1 MAIGHISIRVHT
13 RSKGHSA
20 AAGLAYRMGVDLV
33 DPRTGVEHLY
43 ARRTR
48 HGDIVDC
55 GMSGAGLFG
64 DVAALAAAIEAAEKR
79 KNSTLMRDVQ
89 IALPWELNDEQC
101 VALTSEFS
109 ALLARRYCTHT
120 AWSVHRPDK
129 RGDARNKHG
138 HIAVPT
144 RELDAVGGGFGKKLR
159 ILDEHKTGRIEVA
172 EIRHLWEERANT
184 HLERAGHASRV
195 YVGRRDDGNPV
206 PTLGAGC
213 TALEREAA
221 EDRGEAVENRSV
233 ADLVSTGEA
242 VTWRGKALRRHQL
255 GAKQQA
261 RQEERASALADEQE
275 IAAVTIT
282 TSEPWAVAAPARV
295 GFEVAPRTLAANGLR
310 EARPEA
316 VATPA
321 PVDTKQRKA
330 SGRVQRVHEV
340 QVDAVAEP
348 MKPIAPARRW
358 EGARAYE
365 VRVHAIAAPARIA
378 RRPQTSP
385 RPVTVRAAAPAPVVR
400 PTASGRQ
407 EMPRRRR
414 GAGAHGCQVQ
424 TIARPV
430 RVRLDRASP
439 SPSIPAGV
447 AQARPKAVA
456 EPQRPSV
463 RFRPAASPVRVRPV
477 QVAVRPSPQE
487 QDLSALETPP
497 SLQEIANRLYEEVY
511 AGEDAGAAGRPA
523 DPRRG
528 LAIGYANWSEVLEV
542 AQRDSDLC
550 GNVAALAAGRAADEG
565 KQNYSIH
572 QSWAGRIAD
581 WIREHVAAALELIGL
596 RRRQASH
603 LARRQTAESIAPS
616 LGVDPNAL
624 YAVEGLQGEDRL
636 VALETTCYARAIGF
650 PIAEF
655 ETIYTKAD
663 AKRRG
668 SGYRAVWEE
677 CVRRKAR
684 EEVRKALPFE
694 ASDRA
699 RPGALVVAVSG
710 GPSRELLQQVADDE
724 FVHGIVSEQLAASAG
739 SAEQRAQ
746 AEDFY
751 HRRRTDLEYKK
762 LQQERGGWFSSN
774 PTREEAK
781 QAVLERF
788 LPELA
793 TRVRKACAVR
803 DLGSL
808 MARTV
813 EEDRARRA
821 GDALA
826 SALPQWKPYQGSSS
840 QVAVSDERFDR
851 IASRTGNA
859 VIKEFIATRF
869 LEGASTDAYG
879 RSQAE
884 KDYLGPRIRR
894 KKEEQSG
901 LRQEQAEAAVHKE
914 YEEELLRRME
924 AVCREVQQWSAA
936 EIWGERAPSKATPSR
951 PAFLP
956 PEANRHVGV
965 DRPAA
970 PSPGRGTQ
978 EKRGWEPGS
987 R

>member
-48 HGDIVDC
+48 YGDIVDC

-79 KNSTLMRDVQ
+79 KNSSLMRDVQ

-109 ALLARRYCTHT
+109 ELLARRYRTHT

-172 EIRHLWEERANT
+172 EIRQLWEEGANT
-184 HLERAGHASRV
+184 HLERAGHAARV

-213 TALEREAA
+213 TAIEREAA
-221 EDRGEAVENRSV
+221 EDRGEEVENRSA

-261 RQEERASALADEQE
+261 RQEERALALADEQE
-275 IAAVTIT
+275 IAAVTVT
-282 TSEPWAVAAPARV
+282 TAELRAVAAPARV
-295 GFEVAPRTLAANGLR
+295 GLAVPPMTWAANRLR

-321 PVDTKQRKA
+321 PVDTKRRKA
-330 SGRVQRVHEV
+330 SGRRVQRVHEV
-340 QVDAVAEP
+340 QVHAVAEP
-348 MKPIAPARRW
+348 MKPIAPARGW
-358 EGARAYE
+358 EGTRAYE

-400 PTASGRQ
+400 PTASVCRRQ
-407 EMPRRRR
+407 EMPRRRHR
-414 GAGAHGCQVQ
+414 AGTVHGCRVQ

-447 AQARPKAVA
+447 AQARPKAVT

-477 QVAVRPSPQE
+477 QVAVQPSPQE
-487 QDLSALETPP
+487 QDFSALETPP
-497 SLQEIANRLYEEVY
+497 SLQEIADRLYEEVY

-528 LAIGYANWSEVLEV
+528 LAIGYANWYEVLEAV
-542 AQRDSDLC
+542 QRDSDLC

-565 KQNYSIH
+565 KQDYSIH

-603 LARRQTAESIAPS
+603 LARRQAAESIAPS

-624 YAVEGLQGEDRL
+624 YAVDELQGEDRL

-655 ETIYTKAD
+655 DTIYIEAD

-668 SGYRAVWEE
+668 SGYTAVWKE

-710 GPSRELLQQVADDE
+710 GPSRGTAAAGRRRRVRARHCERGTGRISRQRR
-724 FVHGIVSEQLAASAG
+724 AASAG
-739 SAEQRAQ
+739 
-746 AEDFY
+746 
-751 HRRRTDLEYKK
+751 
-762 LQQERGGWFSSN
+762 
-774 PTREEAK
+774 
-781 QAVLERF
+781 
-788 LPELA
+788 
-793 TRVRKACAVR
+793 
-803 DLGSL
+803 
-808 MARTV
+808 
-813 EEDRARRA
+813 
-821 GDALA
+821 
-826 SALPQWKPYQGSSS
+826 
-840 QVAVSDERFDR
+840 
-851 IASRTGNA
+851 
-859 VIKEFIATRF
+859 
-869 LEGASTDAYG
+869 
-879 RSQAE
+879 
-884 KDYLGPRIRR
+884 
-894 KKEEQSG
+894 
-901 LRQEQAEAAVHKE
+901 
-914 YEEELLRRME
+914 
-924 AVCREVQQWSAA
+924 
-936 EIWGERAPSKATPSR
+936 
-951 PAFLP
+951 
-956 PEANRHVGV
+956 
-965 DRPAA
+965 
-970 PSPGRGTQ
+970 
-978 EKRGWEPGS
+978 
-987 R
+987 